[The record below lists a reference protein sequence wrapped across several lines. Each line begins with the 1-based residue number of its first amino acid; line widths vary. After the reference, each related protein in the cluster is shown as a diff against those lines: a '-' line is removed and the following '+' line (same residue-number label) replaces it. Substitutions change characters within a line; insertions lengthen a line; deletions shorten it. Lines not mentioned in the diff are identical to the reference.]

1 MPNKYTFS
9 KRADKEISKI
19 LEYSYREF
27 GLGLDQAEKY
37 KTGLENCFQ
46 LLGDDPGMGRICN
59 DIRNEYFR
67 HEHESHIIFYRQRS
81 DDIFITAIIH
91 DRMDIKNI
99 FGISGN
105 S

>member
-1 MPNKYTFS
+1 MPNKYTVS

-27 GLGLDQAEKY
+27 GLDQAVKY
-37 KTGLENCFQ
+37 KIGLENCFQ
-46 LLGDDPGMGRICN
+46 LLADNPGMGRECN

-81 DDIFITAIIH
+81 NDIFITAIIH

>member
-46 LLGDDPGMGRICN
+46 LLADDPGMGRICN